1 MITNKIKKKAFIMI
15 FHSHRYV
22 PFVPKQLLDHL
33 DLLVLVEVV
42 GDEASRSPNVKMH
55 VKL

>member
-1 MITNKIKKKAFIMI
+1 MHEKIMKKVFIMI
-15 FHSHRYV
+15 LLSDRYV
-22 PFVPKQLLDHL
+22 PFVPKQLSDHL

-42 GDEASRSPNVKMH
+42 GDEASRSPKVKMH

>member
-1 MITNKIKKKAFIMI
+1 MKKVFIMI
-15 FHSHRYV
+15 LLSDRYV
-22 PFVPKQLLDHL
+22 PFVPKQLSDHL

-42 GDEASRSPNVKMH
+42 GDEASRSPKVKMH

>member
-1 MITNKIKKKAFIMI
+1 MI
-15 FHSHRYV
+15 FNSDRYV

-42 GDEASRSPNVKMH
+42 GDEANRSPNVKMH